1 MPRHALADFQLFG
14 LLGGHGAIL
23 RHG

>member
-14 LLGGHGAIL
+14 LLGCHGAIL